1 MHTDQWCTYVDRSVH
16 ATNLPKNATSPLG
29 GMIGMFGQGSPL
41 YVPALS
47 NGTGQCNSGTV
58 FPADRSS
65 RRWISGPVR
74 IITHYDIAMLKN
86 KIALITGAGSGIG
99 EATTL
104 LFARNGAS
112 VMLADM
118 DMEGAERVLAEVKK
132 NGGQGAMV
140 KADVSDPKEC
150 EHMVAETVK
159 HFGRLD
165 IAVNNAGIGG
175 PQAMIGDYPIDGW
188 DKVISIN
195 LSGVFYGM
203 RYQIPAMLKNKSGA
217 IVNMASI
224 LGKVGFPSSGAYVAA
239 KHGVVGLTETAALE
253 YATQGIRVNT
263 VGPGFIKT
271 PLLDT
276 NLNKE
281 QLEGIAAMHPMKRL
295 GTAEEV
301 AELVLWLVSDKA
313 SFVTGSYYNVDGG
326 YLAQ

>member
-1 MHTDQWCTYVDRSVH
+1 
-16 ATNLPKNATSPLG
+16 
-29 GMIGMFGQGSPL
+29 
-41 YVPALS
+41 
-47 NGTGQCNSGTV
+47 
-58 FPADRSS
+58 
-65 RRWISGPVR
+65 
-74 IITHYDIAMLKN
+74 MLKN

-159 HFGRLD
+159 HFGHLD

-175 PQAMIGDYPIDGW
+175 PQAMIGEYPIDGW
-188 DKVISIN
+188 DKVTSIN

-301 AELVLWLVSDKA
+301 AELVLWLASDKA